1 MNVEQ
6 LRTSLKLKWL
16 SYYRENR
23 IWLVRLGVWIN
34 YDGQRRPSS
43 SFILAT
49 LSVLEPRLTQILP
62 LIVDLNSNP
71 DQVVFALGLNF
82 SPDDE
87 LDALAAH
94 HEPASD
100 DIKMLPSHSL
110 NASPL
115 GDAESKNPSQ
125 VAAKVD
131 ESCQGVQGQ
140 VRDDL
145 RPHHR

>member
-6 LRTSLKLKWL
+6 LRTSLKLTWL

-23 IWLVRLGVWIN
+23 IWLVRLGIWIN

-62 LIVDLNSNP
+62 LIVELNSNP
-71 DQVVFALGLNF
+71 DHVVFALGLNF
-82 SPDDE
+82 NPDDE
-87 LDALAAH
+87 LDALAAAH
-94 HEPASD
+94 HEPVSD
-100 DIKMLPSHSL
+100 DIKMLPSHAD
-110 NASPL
+110 ASPL
-115 GDAESKNPSQ
+115 GDAEPKKPSQ

-131 ESCQGVQGQ
+131 ESCQGVREQI
-140 VRDDL
+140 RTDP
-145 RPHHR
+145 RHHHR